1 MCKCLLCIY
10 LTCFCYQMDN
20 SLNFNKVLNCFNF
33 YLLEYQSADCF
44 HCISNFNFNS
54 LLYSAEKKEVP
65 GKKSNSNT
73 SPLLF
78 TLRLFSERH
87 VGLPS
92 GTERLPSSNEV
103 YLQMREEYFLTRPF
117 ILVIRQWN
125 VHMI

>member
-20 SLNFNKVLNCFNF
+20 SLNLHKVILLQL
-33 YLLEYQSADCF
+33 YLIEYQSADCF
-44 HCISNFNFNS
+44 LCISNFNFNT
-54 LLYSAEKKEVP
+54 LLYSAKRSSQE
-65 GKKSNSNT
+65 KSNSNT

-78 TLRLFSERH
+78 TQRLFSERH

>member
-20 SLNFNKVLNCFNF
+20 SLNLHKVILLQL
-33 YLLEYQSADCF
+33 YLLEYQSADCY
-44 HCISNFNFNS
+44 HCIPTSILTACFT
-54 LLYSAEKKEVP
+54 LQKKKKFQE
-65 GKKSNSNT
+65 KSNSNT

-78 TLRLFSERH
+78 TQRLFSERH

-103 YLQMREEYFLTRPF
+103 YLQMREEYFLTRPY